1 MVPIMGDICHNS
13 RSHPRPVSQ
22 KLHRKTSEQGA
33 EIILKLV
40 NFWQENQLSQSF
52 ISNQNSDF
60 DNFINS
66 IISLCSKQ

>member
-40 NFWQENQLSQSF
+40 NFWQEN
-52 ISNQNSDF
+52 
-60 DNFINS
+60 
-66 IISLCSKQ
+66 